1 MKVSEFQQI
10 GLVCVRAG
18 CAVRLAENGVRGKMV
33 GGSWV
38 GVLVVLGAVGWGGEG
53 HKSSYSYQYVRQ
65 EFDRIFQDDE
75 GKPKRFLAC

>member
-1 MKVSEFQQI
+1 
-10 GLVCVRAG
+10 
-18 CAVRLAENGVRGKMV
+18 
-33 GGSWV
+33 
-38 GVLVVLGAVGWGGEG
+38 VVLGAVGWGGEG